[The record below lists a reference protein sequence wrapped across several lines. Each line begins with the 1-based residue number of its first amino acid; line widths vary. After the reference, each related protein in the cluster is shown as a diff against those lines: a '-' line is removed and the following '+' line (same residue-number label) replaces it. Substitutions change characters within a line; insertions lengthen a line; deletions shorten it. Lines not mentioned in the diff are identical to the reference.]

1 MFDRCN
7 HRLLGLILGAGVSLA
22 GAVRAAPPTPA
33 AALRLRPVQAEVDY
47 EQVPAD
53 VVASCTVINLDRKG
67 WVGWNLIAPDGAV
80 LRRFADT
87 NGDKK
92 IDLWCYFKF
101 GIEVYRDVD
110 VDFNGRAEHYRW
122 LSTGGTRW
130 GLDDDEDGTVDRWKQ
145 ISAEEV
151 TAEVVAALRDS
162 DAGRFARLLVTAEE
176 IESLGLGRSKSEQIS
191 ARADR
196 AGREFASL
204 ARRQKSVGPKAR
216 WVQFAASSPGV
227 VPAGTDGS
235 TKDVVVYENAVAMF
249 EQGDR
254 AGQLMVGTL
263 IRVGDAWRAVDLPS
277 VGDEGKGI
285 ARMAGNFFTPGGTGI
300 DAGMGSTMIGQE
312 TQGLVSKLEQVD
324 KQLTSATD
332 VDQIAELHATRT
344 DLMGKLIEASENQSE
359 RDSWVR
365 QLVDMLSVAVQTGDY
380 PEGVTRLKS
389 ISSDFAGDDTAL
401 KAYADYHAIATEYVV
416 RQTPTA
422 DFAEVQEWYLES
434 LNGFVDVYPNTPEA
448 AQAWLQLA
456 LSREFEDK
464 ESDALVY
471 YKKVAV
477 QFPGTDAGD
486 KAAGAVRRLESVGR
500 RIDLQG
506 NTLEGKPFRLSDLR
520 GKPVVIHY
528 WATWCEPCK
537 QDMKLL
543 RRLQAA
549 YQREGLQIVGVNV
562 DVSADD
568 AEAHLRETPLP
579 WIHLFDEGGL
589 DSSLLAKSLGVQTL
603 PTMLLI
609 DPDGKVVRHNVRA
622 AELDAELA
630 RILEPAE

>member
-1 MFDRCN
+1 MFDRSPCR
-7 HRLLGLILGAGVSLA
+7 RLRLVLGATLCLTTSA
-22 GAVRAAPPTPA
+22 SAAPPTPS
-33 AALRLRPVQAEVDY
+33 AALKLRPVQPEVDY
-47 EQVPAD
+47 QQVPPDA
-53 VVASCTVINLDRKG
+53 VPNCTVVDLERKG
-67 WVGWNLIAPDGAV
+67 WVGWNVLGPDGSL

-92 IDLWCYFKF
+92 IDLWSYYKY

-122 LSTGGTRW
+122 LATGGTRW
-130 GLDDDEDGTVDRWKQ
+130 GLDDDEDGTIDRWQQ

-151 TAEVVAALRDS
+151 TAEVVAALRDR
-162 DAGRFARLLVTAEE
+162 DGARFARLLISEEE
-176 IESLGLGRSKSEQIS
+176 IDSLGLGREKRNQIS
-191 ARADR
+191 TRADR
-196 AGREFASL
+196 AARDFTSL
-204 ARRQKSVGPKAR
+204 ARRQKSVGAGAQ
-216 WVQFAASSPGV
+216 WVQFAAASPGV

-249 EQGDR
+249 EQGQQ

-263 IRVGDAWRAVDLPS
+263 IRVGDAWRLVDLPS
-277 VGDEGKGI
+277 VGDDDEGL
-285 ARMAGNFFTPGGTGI
+285 ARMAGNFFTPGGTGV
-300 DAGMGSTMIGQE
+300 DAGMGSTIIGQE
-312 TQGLVSKLEQVD
+312 TQQLVTDLEQVD
-324 KQLTSATD
+324 KLLTAETD
-332 VDQIAELHATRT
+332 VAEIAKLHARRT
-344 DLMGKLIEASENQSE
+344 DLMGKLIEASENPSE

-380 PEGVTRLKS
+380 PDGVSRLRT
-389 ISSDFAGDDTAL
+389 ISRDYAGDDPGL

-416 RQTPTA
+416 RQTPDA
-422 DFAEVQEWYLES
+422 DFAEVQEWYLEA
-434 LNGFVDVYPNTPEA
+434 LEGFVERYPNTPEA

-464 ESDALVY
+464 EDDALVY

-477 QFPGTDAGD
+477 QFPGTDAGE

-506 NTLEGKPFRLSDLR
+506 NTLAGKPFRLSDLR
-520 GKPVVIHY
+520 GKPVVVHY
-528 WATWCEPCK
+528 WATWCDPCK

-562 DVSADD
+562 DVSPEQAN
-568 AEAHLRETPLP
+568 AHLRAEQLP
-579 WIHLFDEGGL
+579 WIHLYDEGGL
-589 DSSLLAKSLGVQTL
+589 ESSQLAKSLGVQTL

-609 DPDGKVVRHNVRA
+609 DSDGKVVRHNVRA

-630 RILEPAE
+630 RMVDSAE